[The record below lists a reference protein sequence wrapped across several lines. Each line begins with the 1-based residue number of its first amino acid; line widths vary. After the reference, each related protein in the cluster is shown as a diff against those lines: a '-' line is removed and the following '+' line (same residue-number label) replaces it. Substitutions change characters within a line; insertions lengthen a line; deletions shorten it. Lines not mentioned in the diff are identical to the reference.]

1 MNTVKI
7 VVTATLA
14 VILAV
19 VGGLLIDVLPPVSGM
34 CMGLL
39 LTSLSITSF
48 VAYCGKRPLSDFVSP
63 RKAMVL
69 GITMV
74 LVSFVVLLFLLQNLA
89 TFWHGFI
96 LPAALYAKYLG
107 IGLAFIGRNSQLAKV

>member
-1 MNTVKI
+1 MNTVK
-7 VVTATLA
+7 VVLTATLA

-19 VGGLLIDVLPPVSGM
+19 VGGLLVDVLPPVSGI
-34 CMGLL
+34 CIGLL

-48 VAYCGKRPLSDFVSP
+48 VAYFGKRPLSDFVSP

-69 GITMV
+69 GSTMV
-74 LVSFVVLLFLLQNLA
+74 LTSFIVLLVLLQNLS

-96 LPAALYAKYLG
+96 LPAAIYAKYLG
-107 IGLAFIGRNSQLAKV
+107 IGLIFIGRNSQLAKV